1 MALEFDPLD
10 PDQSSGIKNPAI
22 YKTSTDAYQN
32 DVLDIVHPASSRP
45 DEVQPPAGMPRT
57 AGIAVPS
64 EALPQGNAPVKQTA
78 ADLLGVS
85 GQQPQVRQS
94 ANQKFAPGSAGDLL
108 GLNQERVVETP
119 EPKNEQGD
127 FSRGVSVSGKQLK
140 QTLYGTAALIG
151 DTVGSDSLKEYGLK
165 GYQDAEKEVQKI
177 QKGTDSFT
185 EAWDKGGLGKWL
197 TYSAGYLTG
206 QMGEMLA
213 ASGAGALIGSIASPA
228 GSVAGA
234 VTGAIEKSAVQ
245 TGIRAMVGKMIDKEA
260 ASLVTSGIA
269 ADIAAQQAAKSVYR
283 TIGSTAAVSFLNST
297 QELGSIYGDAVE
309 EAAKTGAEYSLGKV
323 WLAGIAATAVD
334 SWADSKAL
342 GNLVKSFGGDK
353 AMKGFAME
361 ALKGGFREGMT
372 EGVQTAVERWGAN
385 KDLASQEAYREYID
399 SAAVGILGGSVSGGA
414 AGAVNKLTG
423 SSDDKT
429 VDPTNTGGN
438 ITTSEDSVNKNKPS
452 TENLPGI
459 TQGELK
465 ETLGSPAAIAFLYS
479 TGTEQERQQ
488 LSMAADRM
496 GMTQVFNDS
505 INNEQL
511 VKQGEGMLGSLPVR
525 VDDLRGAIGT
535 YSETLPLGNKPK
547 FTYKKRNTEEDFNR
561 NYDEELQQVYGD
573 DTLTAPPALPKN
585 TSSTTITKV
594 APDGT
599 KTVQSTNESAVTVKP
614 TLLQEPAVNQEA
626 YDASRGQSSASRLG
640 PNFGVMGNYEFVI
653 PSAMLLPFE
662 SRIQNNHGQPLA
674 QLANRGGLTPVEILA
689 AMQNKTHNQ
698 VSFELESKG
707 DTGKDI
713 ERKAALEV
721 QKLASV
727 FESQN
732 PAPVV
737 PAKTVAPVKTL
748 SDVQLTDTNK
758 GVLEAHF
765 SDQAD
770 EAHADPKITKR
781 EIGKIRKNMEA
792 AGFQPDDIER
802 VVSPRKTESK
812 TEVQLAKTK
821 LADATANLFDVLTD
835 ATGAKMNITGQ
846 KYTVKDL
853 PDAISKVMKALVDL
867 GYVKFKDMSIEI
879 MNRMRQSQN
888 WSGLADKVT
897 PFMLRESYN
906 KLQNFEGKES
916 AAEVNSIKPGVIA
929 KEIIEKKSDS
939 AANQE
944 DLDTELD
951 AGLYKRQYKTK
962 GDKQVQVSKKAVK
975 QTRTQAV
982 NDGSPEN
989 DPNQSMAA
997 KKKWDKS
1004 SMIGVDPSSQDRKY
1018 REQTGLDA
1026 NQPASKEQIANRD
1039 VQKKLPVSTIQPK
1052 SEKEEGLRSAMTN
1065 LIANVTRLSYFKG
1078 TLDSINKN
1086 IAIIDAKLSALNS
1099 FELDEGKNISRFN
1112 AVDNTDDNPGMWALA
1127 ETNSYDRYEDGV
1139 RYDKPTSKADLL
1151 AARRRLTDELE
1162 KARTGSISG
1171 QAALY
1176 RRSLHRIGDG
1186 LYDLTNSAIKG
1197 GMNPDRARAVFNEFY
1212 DQIRAMA
1219 DFGAS
1224 EGLSVPAAI
1233 QESTTD
1239 LNAQIDFLEGARVAY
1254 STLADYKV
1262 GSISFA
1268 ELQSIGKAGLRDGD
1282 FTHAELIAAYKA
1294 FGVAIPRSVMSI
1306 DSQIAV
1312 RSRMVDYAGKSKN
1325 ATAARQE
1332 WLVSMDKVVGID
1344 PETLSDG
1351 TFSAPELVMYELWR
1365 DARKQVKTGQRQR
1378 VTDSMATSND
1388 ANQAFK
1394 NLLFAKYSLAQMRN
1408 PNLIAGDMERRAL
1421 TGTISNLEQAWL
1433 EDVAYALRRRPS
1445 LKDQL
1450 FDKEDGMLLPTD
1462 QQVFNDWVD
1471 SKKRAIA
1478 KEAELAAKQPYFA
1491 QLRNLDGIEMGID
1504 SAPGVEGESRV
1515 APSEYEKIYVELY
1528 EAEQDRAQEILDS
1541 ANLLNMI
1548 RVGQIDPETGEILT
1562 QEASDQL
1569 ASDHIDSLVLQS
1581 EMSADSVY
1589 DADSNAPAALMR
1601 GDVGFGETVD
1611 SAAEVMRRPANTKLQ
1626 DTSDDSSSDL
1636 LSAGEDISPE
1646 ETGDGS
1652 SSSDSEVASAEQE
1665 ISPAITRETPMSLEG
1680 GPEYR
1685 FKKAF
1690 FSGNVT
1696 AGVVQDIASRIMSK
1710 WKSAPRVVV
1719 LEHAGMLPEPL
1730 RTQVA
1735 EKLGANIGA
1744 KGLYHDGTAYLFA
1757 SHLNGEA
1764 DVQFTLFHEVHGHLG
1779 LRAFLGAN
1787 FDTFLE
1793 NMYRI
1798 YPGIRKAADAVMQ
1811 EEGLGKLEAIEEV
1824 LADMAGAGKEVP
1836 AVKSWVGKM
1845 IAGLREI
1852 GLGKVADWV
1861 GKLTNAELA
1870 YYLNGA
1876 KETAQNGGISPLNGA
1891 PFGLRLATAPNP
1903 YELFAQS
1910 GGVTKSYARFNP
1922 ITQTWL
1928 LFRAIGDDIRG
1939 TQGYNSTV
1947 HQTYEDVL
1955 KIMRSDGK
1963 VERRKRSGLFV
1974 DDKIP
1979 TDFVDLSAVT
1989 DISGMKRWMRDTITK
2004 VQNEYKPVFD
2014 VVDYLKG
2021 QGRLTD
2027 NMDVK
2032 TALMLYER
2040 RTGAVVEDFRRKY
2053 VEPLMKYS
2061 KIAGT
2066 QGADYGVIN
2075 KYLLARHAEER
2086 NKQIAK
2092 VNPRMPDGGSGMK
2105 NLDARNYLDSIKNE
2119 PYFGTLEE
2127 MGRLTDLMSKQ
2138 KLAYQVQ
2145 TGMITLK
2152 QSMAMGQYK
2161 HYVNLSGQN
2170 ENLDGF
2176 DDPMQLA
2183 GGSKFNVKGKEAR
2196 AMGRIDEA
2204 SDILSRTILG
2214 MEAALIRGQKNL
2226 VAQKLLAMMEANYDP
2241 NFLTINEVAYKRTI
2255 GEDGMVTEQEDQNY
2269 IQRKDVMVAKV
2280 GGIPVTMR
2288 FKDASRGSFADA
2300 IHGAVYPPESSA
2312 VLSRIGRFNQI
2323 MGQMLTTWNPAWVA
2337 VNFIRDAQTMFF
2349 NAASDGRITKGQAFQ
2364 MVRNLYPAAKVALHM
2379 ATNGRLGGN
2388 IDPELVRYY
2397 NEMKREGGMTS
2408 FLNRKDLD
2416 AQVNDI
2422 HSMLGERSKLQKAGD
2437 KFKSFLDIVE
2447 YMTLPMEIAPRLAA
2461 YRVTRDNGMSKDE
2474 AAKFSGEI
2482 TVNFNMRGSAK
2493 ELRQLFLFF
2502 NPAVQGS
2509 AKMVSLM
2516 RDNPKKMAGYA
2527 TAFIGLGMVANL
2539 AGRAFSDD
2547 DESGRSELDK
2557 VPVYKRA
2564 TSIVIAPGV
2573 PGGSI
2578 PIPYGWNAFYA
2589 LGHFA
2594 MDTFLGIQ
2602 PASESAKRIA
2612 KTTFEAFTP
2621 MGTAG
2626 LDSKSITGTIL
2637 KGIAPTAALPAV
2649 EWVMNENRYG
2659 APIRKEGSLFGGAT
2673 PPDSESAFRS
2683 VSPISQSIARGL
2695 NEITGG
2701 NKAKSGAIDVNPAAI
2716 DFLINSY
2723 MPGLVNESYKG
2734 ASMAVR
2740 AARGEE
2746 VKDTPLPLIDRF
2758 TAKVP
2763 DGFDAGSFRR
2773 AKEMTETRYNEF
2785 KLYPENRDAILQE
2798 LPGLPRA
2805 HAIVASATQEIR
2817 KLNSTLAEFER
2828 KPNVSEAELVE
2839 RKNMARKREKEIY
2852 NRAVKSVMEAGPQF
2866 REAVMAN
2873 D

>member
-1 MALEFDPLD
+1 MPI
-10 PDQSSGIKNPAI
+10 GIP
-22 YKTSTDAYQN
+22 STDPSENYLSDPATSL
-32 DVLDIVHPASSRP
+32 LDANELPSTPSPYGIRPQPTYKSSSQAM
-45 DEVQPPAGMPRT
+45 DEVQARSSELQGKSPAPLSQAETPKSKMTIGDAMSEL
-57 AGIAVPS
+57 AAPS
-64 EALPQGNAPVKQTA
+64 AEGRMTIGDAMGYKPMALPP
-78 ADLLGVS
+78 
-85 GQQPQVRQS
+85 P
-94 ANQKFAPGSAGDLL
+94 
-108 GLNQERVVETP
+108 P
-119 EPKNEQGD
+119 ESTQGD

-213 ASGAGALIGSIASPA
+213 ASGAGALIGSLASPA
-228 GSVAGA
+228 GTVAGA

-245 TGIRAMVGKMIDKEA
+245 TGIRSMVGKMIDKEA
-260 ASLVTSGIA
+260 ASLVAGGMAT
-269 ADIAAQQAAKSVYR
+269 DLAAQQAAKSVYR
-283 TIGSTAAVSFLNST
+283 TIGSTTAVSFLNST

-309 EAAKTGAEYSLGKV
+309 EAAKTGSEYSLGRV

-353 AMKGFAME
+353 AMKGIAME

-385 KDLASQEAYREYID
+385 KDLASQEAFKEYID

-423 SSDDKT
+423 GTEDKT
-429 VDPTNTGGN
+429 IDPANTGGN
-438 ITTSEDSVNKNKPS
+438 IVTSEDSVNKGKPS

-459 TQGELK
+459 TPGELK
-465 ETLGSPAAIAFLYS
+465 ETLGSPAAIAYLYS

-535 YSETLPLGNKPK
+535 YSETLPLGKKPK

-573 DTLTAPPALPKN
+573 DTLTAPPAPPQN

-599 KTVQSTNESAVTVKP
+599 KTVQTTNESAVTAKTAP
-614 TLLQEPAVNQEA
+614 LQEPIVNQDA
-626 YDASRGQSSASRLG
+626 YDASRGQSSSSRLG
-640 PNFGVMGNYEFVI
+640 QNFGVMGNYEFVI

-737 PAKTVAPVKTL
+737 PAKTIAPVKTL

-802 VVSPRKTESK
+802 VVSPRKAEAK

-939 AANQE
+939 TANQE

-962 GDKQVQVSKKAVK
+962 GDKQVKVSKKVVK

-1026 NQPASKEQIANRD
+1026 NQPASKEQIAERD

-1197 GMNPDRARAVFNEFY
+1197 GMNPDRARVVFNEFY

-1224 EGLSVPAAI
+1224 EGLAVPAAI

-1282 FTHAELIAAYKA
+1282 FTHADLIAAYKA

-1365 DARKQVKTGQRQR
+1365 DARKQVKTGRRQR

-1408 PNLIAGDMERRAL
+1408 PNLIASEMERRAL

-1450 FDKEDGMLLPTD
+1450 FDKEEGMLLPTD

-1471 SKKRAIA
+1471 SKKKAIA
-1478 KEAELAAKQPYFA
+1478 KEAEVAAKQPYFA
-1491 QLRNLDGIEMGID
+1491 QLRNLDGIEMEID
-1504 SAPGVEGESRV
+1504 STPGVEGESRV
-1515 APSEYEKIYVELY
+1515 APSEYEKIYVDLY
-1528 EAEQDRAQEILDS
+1528 QAEQDRAQDILDS

-1548 RVGQIDPETGEILT
+1548 RVGHIDPETGEVLT
-1562 QEASDQL
+1562 QEAADQL
-1569 ASDHIDSLVLQS
+1569 ASNHIDSLVLQS

-1589 DADSNAPAALMR
+1589 DPETHVPAALLR

-1636 LSAGEDISPE
+1636 LSAGEDISLDE
-1646 ETGDGS
+1646 NGEADTNQEAV
-1652 SSSDSEVASAEQE
+1652 SEQAVITPST
-1665 ISPAITRETPMSLEG
+1665 TRETPMSLEG

-1798 YPGIRKAADAVMQ
+1798 YPGIRKATDAVMQ

-1870 YYLNGA
+1870 YYLNAA
-1876 KETAQNGGISPLNGA
+1876 KETAQNGGISPMNGA

-1910 GGVTKSYARFNP
+1910 GGNTKSYARFNP

-1939 TQGYNSTV
+1939 AQGYNSTV

-1955 KIMRSDGK
+1955 HIMRSDGK

-1979 TDFVDLSAVT
+1979 TDFVNLSAVT

-2014 VVDYLKG
+2014 VVDYIKS

-2053 VEPLMKYS
+2053 VEPLMKYA

-2105 NLDARNYLDSIKNE
+2105 NLDARNYLASIKNE

-2204 SDILSRTILG
+2204 SDIMSRTILG

-2312 VLSRIGRFNQI
+2312 LLSRIGRFNQI

-2349 NAASDGRITKGQAFQ
+2349 NAASDGRITKAQAFQ

-2422 HSMLGERSKLQKAGD
+2422 HSMLGERSKLQKIGD
-2437 KFKSFLDIVE
+2437 KFKSFLDVVE

-2637 KGIAPTAALPAV
+2637 KGVAPTAALPAV

-2817 KLNSTLAEFER
+2817 KLNATLAEFER
-2828 KPNVSEAELVE
+2828 KPNVSEADIVD
-2839 RKNMARKREKEIY
+2839 RKNFVRKREREIY
-2852 NRAVKSVMEAGPQF
+2852 NRAVKSVMDAGPQF
-2866 REAVMAN
+2866 KEAVMAN